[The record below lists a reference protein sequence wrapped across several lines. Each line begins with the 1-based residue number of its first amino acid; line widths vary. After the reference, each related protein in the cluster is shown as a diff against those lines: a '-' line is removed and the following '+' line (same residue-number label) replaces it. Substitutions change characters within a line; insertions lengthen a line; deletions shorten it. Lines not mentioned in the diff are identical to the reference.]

1 MYDSHL
7 AWTAKRLPV
16 TKSGFESGS
25 ECEFSIVVEESRAL
39 KGVGQRPKIDMQTF
53 NSLHG

>member
-16 TKSGFESGS
+16 TKSGSETES
-25 ECEFSIVVEESRAL
+25 ECEFSIGIKESRGYGY
-39 KGVGQRPKIDMQTF
+39 KGGEEIDMQTF